1 MTASIKNKVCVCLCE
16 AEWLCDL
23 FSYLPSKCGSTTVQA
38 LNSGSHKH
46 YSFPRKK
53 QLKQQCRKRHSNRV
67 MVRFSAPVGIL
78 RGLCFEYRCTAL
90 SVPGYFK
97 WILLQ
102 CWHTCTLAI
111 SPKSTFSLF
120 FLFMTFVE
128 HSEALFEASSY
139 TFSTEILFSA
149 KPVFPSLWILL
160 FSPPLWPNTE
170 SIYLANLKGTTPW
183 DFLVI
188 HPGLVEQGSPPAE
201 CPLLD
206 SQCCVHL

>member
-23 FSYLPSKCGSTTVQA
+23 FSYLPSKCGSNTVQA

-160 FSPPLWPNTE
+160 FSPLCDQTLRAFTLQTLREP
-170 SIYLANLKGTTPW
+170 
-183 DFLVI
+183 
-188 HPGLVEQGSPPAE
+188 HPETFW
-201 CPLLD
+201 
-206 SQCCVHL
+206 